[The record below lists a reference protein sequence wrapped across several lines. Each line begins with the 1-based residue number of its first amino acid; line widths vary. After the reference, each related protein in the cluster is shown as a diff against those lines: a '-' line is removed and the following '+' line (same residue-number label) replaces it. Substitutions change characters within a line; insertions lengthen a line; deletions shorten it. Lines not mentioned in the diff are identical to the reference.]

1 MFSCFNMA
9 RSYACL
15 QTVESEPEGNEAEN
29 ETEAVRERKNT
40 GKANRWDPEPSR
52 KAKFSAELQLNEVEE
67 RIFSFYFY
75 TLVSV

>member
-1 MFSCFNMA
+1 MTRFMHV
-9 RSYACL
+9 
-15 QTVESEPEGNEAEN
+15 QTVENEPEGNEAEN

-40 GKANRWDPEPSR
+40 GAAKRWDPEPSR
-52 KAKFSAELQLNEVEE
+52 EAKFSAELQLSEVE